1 MTLLDTAAQAPID
14 APVVPAVPSAIP
26 RRGSALGRLVGR
38 VGLSLFGWKVVGSF
52 PDLPK
57 ALIIVAPHTSNW
69 DFIAGFWAYLALD
82 LHANWFGKHTLFVW
96 PFGAILRRFG
106 GIPVHRESRVARQVV
121 DVYVEAYQ
129 SRDRMLLAIAPEGT
143 RRRVE
148 EWKSGFHRIA
158 LGAGVPIVPVALDYR
173 LSRVIVG
180 EPFVPTS
187 DWELDV
193 MQIKAR
199 YAGVTPKHPHLF

>member
-1 MTLLDTAAQAPID
+1 MTLLDTAEQAPLD
-14 APVVPAVPSAIP
+14 APVVSAVPPAIP
-26 RRGSALGRLVGR
+26 RRGSAVGRFIGR
-38 VGLSLFGWKVVGSF
+38 VGLSLFGWKVVGPF

-57 ALIIVAPHTSNW
+57 LLIIVAPHTSNW

-106 GIPVHRESRVARQVV
+106 GIAVQRESRTAGQVV
-121 DVYVEAYQ
+121 DDYVEAYQ

-143 RRRVE
+143 RKRVA

-180 EPFVPTS
+180 APVYPTG
-187 DWELDV
+187 DRERDV
-193 MQIKAR
+193 AQIKAL
-199 YAGVTPKHPHLF
+199 YAGVTAKHPHLF